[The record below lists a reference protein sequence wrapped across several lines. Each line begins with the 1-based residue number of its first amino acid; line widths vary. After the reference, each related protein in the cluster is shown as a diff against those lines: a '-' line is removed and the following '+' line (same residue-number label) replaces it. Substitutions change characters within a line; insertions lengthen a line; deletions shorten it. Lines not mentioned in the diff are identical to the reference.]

1 MPGVKQTVERRQLG
15 LLLKR
20 LRTQADVS
28 QGAAARAIGR
38 KQTQLSRVEGG
49 QGSLSVEQLTV
60 LLDLYGA
67 ADEDREVVLSLGTQ
81 ARRRQRGR
89 TYTDELPGGFQR
101 LAALE
106 ADAIAIR
113 SYEDS
118 VIPGLIQSPDYVRR
132 SLSSASGFW
141 WEESDDEL
149 DNRVRFRLER
159 QQEVLDSEKAKTLHF
174 IFGEEALRRV
184 VGDRSVMRGQILHLL
199 ALLERLAG
207 LTIQI
212 IPTNAP
218 DNPAPG
224 GGFVVLEYASS
235 PRIGL
240 ASTVYGPSAY
250 HDQDADTDVMLRVFE
265 RLSALALSPE
275 QTRSLLI
282 AELKET

>member
-15 LLLKR
+15 MLLKR
-20 LRTQADVS
+20 LRAESNVAQA
-28 QGAAARAIGR
+28 AAARAIGR
-38 KQTQLSRVEGG
+38 KQTQLSRVEAG

-67 ADEDREVVLSLGTQ
+67 GKEDREVVLSLGVQ
-81 ARRRQRGR
+81 ARKRQRGR

-106 ADAIAIR
+106 ADAVAIR
-113 SYEDS
+113 SYEVG

-132 SLSSASGFW
+132 SLGSASGIW

-159 QQEVLDSEKAKTLHF
+159 QQLVLDSEKTRALHF
-174 IFGEEALRRV
+174 IFGEEALRHV
-184 VGDRSVMRGQILHLL
+184 VGDRSIMRGQVLHLL
-199 ALLERLAG
+199 ALLERLNG
-207 LTIQI
+207 LTVQI
-212 IPTNAP
+212 IPTDTP

-224 GGFVVLEYASS
+224 GGFMVLDYASS
-235 PRIGL
+235 PRIGFV
-240 ASTVYGPSAY
+240 SITYGPSIY
-250 HDQDADTDVMLRVFE
+250 HDQDDDTDVMLRAFE
-265 RLSALALSPE
+265 HLSALALSPE